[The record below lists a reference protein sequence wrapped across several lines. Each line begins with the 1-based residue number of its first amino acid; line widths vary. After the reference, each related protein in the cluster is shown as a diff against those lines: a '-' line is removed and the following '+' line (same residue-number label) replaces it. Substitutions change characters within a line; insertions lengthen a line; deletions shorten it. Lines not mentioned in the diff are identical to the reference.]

1 MWCGFTAFRIF
12 ADMNARKL
20 FGRFKERLGRL
31 SFRTGVAVA
40 AACVLCYVISFA
52 QMALPTP
59 VWLKTALW
67 VVFYGLAK
75 TTQYM
80 AILILGKEG
89 VRRIRNYF
97 ARRRSC

>member
-1 MWCGFTAFRIF
+1 
-12 ADMNARKL
+12 MNARKW
-20 FGRFKERLGRL
+20 FRRFKEWLGRL

-40 AACVLCYVISFA
+40 VACVLCYVISFA

-59 VWLKTALW
+59 VWFKTALW